1 MMSGVSCIFMALFG
15 VGWTVLAASM
25 APFMAFF
32 GVIFIAIAVVM
43 AVYNI
48 KNARSKNRYS
58 AFDITEHGEEPDPL
72 NKLYGKQR
80 EERTAERAASYCPYC
95 GTPAKEGYKFCASC
109 GRELPKR

>member
-1 MMSGVSCIFMALFG
+1 MMSGVACIFMALFG

-43 AVYNI
+43 AVYNL

-72 NKLYGKQR
+72 NEQYGERR
-80 EERTAERAASYCPYC
+80 EVPSAGEASAYCPYC

-109 GRELPKR
+109 GKELPKQ